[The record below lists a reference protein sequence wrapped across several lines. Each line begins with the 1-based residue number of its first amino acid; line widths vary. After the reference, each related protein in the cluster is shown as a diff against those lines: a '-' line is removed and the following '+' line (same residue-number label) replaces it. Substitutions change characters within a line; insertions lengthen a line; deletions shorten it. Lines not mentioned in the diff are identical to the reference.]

1 MKSMKLLIHIALPI
15 EAKAMRKYLNLS
27 QISPNIYA
35 NKDILLVV
43 SGIGAK
49 NTKGTLE
56 PLFGTYSFERTL
68 NFGMAGCKDEAF
80 AIGTL
85 SCVTHALDKIPKMS
99 LTCVAQPIKD
109 LRELSTTL
117 VDMESRVFRDIC
129 TLHVRSEN
137 IYIFKVI
144 SDYGAGEI
152 PTKSFVQDLL
162 SPHIKTVISHVLS

>member
-43 SGIGAK
+43 SGIGAD
-49 NTKGTLE
+49 NTKRTLE
-56 PLFGTYSFERTL
+56 PLFDAYSFERAL

-85 SCVTHALDKIPKMS
+85 SCATHVLDKIPKMN
-99 LTCVAQPIKD
+99 LTCVAQPMED

-117 VDMESRVFRDIC
+117 VDMESCAFRDVC
-129 TLHVRSEN
+129 TLHVKSEN